1 MQIVNG
7 IRGQWFRGLLDD
19 SPAASARVCPRG
31 MELRSG
37 RSSLVHLGRRCTPRV
52 APRNVTQ
59 SHPRKR
65 GMSGEQGGGARHDA
79 SREPRRPHR
88 RRQPVWM
95 DSSSGLPNHIPSS
108 DVFYFIRSPVISA
121 KAGELSFCLCWTGA
135 AEGPARSGIRVGGGL
150 LRSILSTASDPQALQ

>member
-59 SHPRKR
+59 SLPRKR

-135 AEGPARSGIRVGGGL
+135 AEGPARSGIRVGEGL

>member
-1 MQIVNG
+1 MYPQS
-7 IRGQWFRGLLDD
+7 RAPERD
-19 SPAASARVCPRG
+19 SVTSTEARDEWRA
-31 MELRSG
+31 R
-37 RSSLVHLGRRCTPRV
+37 
-52 APRNVTQ
+52 
-59 SHPRKR
+59 
-65 GMSGEQGGGARHDA
+65 GARHDA

-121 KAGELSFCLCWTGA
+121 KAGELSFRLCWTGA
-135 AEGPARSGIRVGGGL
+135 AEGPARSGIRVGEGL